1 MFIEALNKPMVM
13 IIVMTSTLISS
24 CTDVFSANYVG
35 DLGGV
40 PVDLPKN
47 LVHLVE
53 YDGDPAWGKKREGSK
68 PTRSYDSKINS
79 FVFYVRYTDNA
90 ILNKGNKELKQAY
103 KKEQY
108 LPNDPWVS
116 VNVSS
121 GNKYHGVGAIHRIG
135 DGTLNPSKEAGPVH
149 EYEQFDNEQFGLEV
163 YAPPGIDPK
172 TDSPYRENRYAEDV
186 FIQRDETG
194 QITTYIKCS
203 NRDVPRPPCS
213 HQFDLEPQ
221 MGLYVNVQYSRHNL
235 ADWQQIEQVVR
246 QQILNFR
253 KTS

>member
-53 YDGDPAWGKKREGSK
+53 YDGDPAWGKKREGPK

-79 FVFYVRYTDNA
+79 FGFDVRYTDNTIFDESSKEIKRA
-90 ILNKGNKELKQAY
+90 YDEQKNLGNS
-103 KKEQY
+103 
-108 LPNDPWVS
+108 PWISVS
-116 VNVSS
+116 VSS
-121 GNKYHGVGAIHRIG
+121 GDRYHGVGAIHRIG
-135 DGTLNPSKEAGPVH
+135 NGTISASDVH
-149 EYEQFDNEQFGLEV
+149 PAYRYAKLDSNQYGLEV
-163 YAPPGIDPK
+163 YASPGIDPK
-172 TDSPYRENRYAEDV
+172 TNKPWREDSSAKDV
-186 FIQRDETG
+186 FIQRDKTG
-194 QITTYIKCS
+194 QIITYIECS

-213 HQFDLEPQ
+213 HRFDLEPE
-221 MGLYVNVQYSRHNL
+221 MGLFVNVHYSRHNL

-246 QQILNFR
+246 QQIFNFR
-253 KTS
+253 KMS